1 MRIITF
7 DVKNNG
13 ITNDNSGTND
23 TIKIKFTN
31 FKQNEDIVKLSRG
44 AYLEKI
50 LLDADTI
57 TVSDSINIA
66 PYFYVN
72 NIKILTNKE
81 YTYTTKG
88 SGSGSGGDTTIN
100 VTVDNEDVLNQLS
113 IIKSLITDAA
123 TLSNTIL
130 S

>member
-7 DVKNNG
+7 DVKSNG
-13 ITNDNSGTND
+13 IINDNAGTND
-23 TIKIKFTN
+23 IIKIKFTN
-31 FKQNEDIVKLSRG
+31 FKKNEDIIKLSRG

-113 IIKSLITDAA
+113 IIKNLITDAA